1 MKKVNI
7 DVYNGYLKTKAD
19 LDFYFSIMFENLDY
33 FTVADDFIVMK
44 KGEKVEVIEDK
55 FSSIEFITY
64 VYKPIID
71 SLKDKKLVEGETLDK
86 KFEYTFSRTIRAAK
100 DNIYVMIHAGSKELF
115 EGRFD
120 DEIIERINKKAFEL
134 FSQIDNSVDREVYF
148 EIEAQVKQFIK
159 DYGLDG

>member
-1 MKKVNI
+1 MKKVSI
-7 DVYNGYLKTKAD
+7 DVYNEYLQTKAD

-33 FTVADDFIVMK
+33 FTVADDFIVIK

-64 VYKPIID
+64 VYKPFFD

-86 KFEYTFSRTIRAAK
+86 MFEYTFSRTIRAAK

-115 EGRFD
+115 EGRFE

-159 DYGLDG
+159 DYGLDV